1 MVVGEAYQA
10 RLGPEGRLPGGGVL
24 SSVPGG
30 ASKSQPGG
38 EERWEFQAE
47 GTERQRLSRER
58 NVASLGLGASIIA
71 NTQEISLERWAG
83 VSEEVSQEEH
93 VD

>member
-38 EERWEFQAE
+38 EERWVFQAE
-47 GTERQRLSRER
+47 GTERQRFSGER
-58 NVASLGLGASIIA
+58 NAASLGLGASIIA
-71 NTQEISLERWAG
+71 STQEISLERWAG

>member
-1 MVVGEAYQA
+1 MVVGEAFQA

-30 ASKSQPGG
+30 ASKSQPGR

-47 GTERQRLSRER
+47 GTEMQRLSEER
-58 NVASLGLGASIIA
+58 GQFGFG
-71 NTQEISLERWAG
+71 TK
-83 VSEEVSQEEH
+83 H
-93 VD
+93 YC